1 MFFRNE
7 SYYDGAVGVTQWLVP
22 FRACAIRE
30 TQTVILF
37 LIRSGIPP
45 GDAFTYEFTVTEQTG
60 TYWVHAHASV
70 SASLRMGGVHSENLP
85 RDNM

>member
-7 SYYDGAVGVTQWLVP
+7 SYYDGAVGVTQWLVL
-22 FRACAIRE
+22 FRACTIRKTE
-30 TQTVILF
+30 IIILF
-37 LIRSGIPP
+37 LIRSGIPS

-70 SASLRMGGVHSENLP
+70 SCIIVLGRCP
-85 RDNM
+85 F